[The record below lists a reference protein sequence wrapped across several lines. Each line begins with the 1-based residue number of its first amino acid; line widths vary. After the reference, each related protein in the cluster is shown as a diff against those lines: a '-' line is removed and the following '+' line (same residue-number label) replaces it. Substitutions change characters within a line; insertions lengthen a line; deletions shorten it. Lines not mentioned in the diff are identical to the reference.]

1 MRAIKQFEE
10 FIKNGIVKQ
19 QSPDVSRAEFLKEE
33 SKKSYTF
40 LNKKLEVF
48 GITDETANDLIKSS
62 YDIIMELIRAK
73 MLLEGYNASGQGAHE
88 AEVSYLRTLGFK
100 EKDVQFA
107 DQLRYFRNGMLYYG
121 TSLDEDY
128 AQKVID
134 FTNKLYKELSKWLNE

>member
-10 FIKNGIVKQ
+10 FIKTGMVKK
-19 QSPDVSRAEFLKEE
+19 QSPNLSRAEYLKEE
-33 SKKSYTF
+33 SKKSYIF
-40 LNKKLEVF
+40 LNKKLGVF
-48 GITDETANDLIKSS
+48 GISNETANDLIKSS

-73 MLLEGYNASGQGAHE
+73 MLLEGYNASGQGAHA
-88 AEVSYLRTLGFK
+88 AEVSYLRRLGFK

-134 FTNKLYKELSKWLNE
+134 FTNKLYKELSK

>member
-1 MRAIKQFEE
+1 MKAIKQFDQ
-10 FIKNGIVKQ
+10 FIKNGVVKK
-19 QSPDVSRAEFLKEE
+19 QSPDVSRAKFLEEE
-33 SKKSYTF
+33 SKNSYNF
-40 LNKKLEVF
+40 LQKKLIVF
-48 GITDETANDLIKSS
+48 GISDETANDLIKSS
-62 YDIIMELIRAK
+62 YDIIMELIRSK

-121 TSLDEDY
+121 TSLDEEY

-134 FTNKLYKELSKWLNE
+134 FTNKIFNELKKRPH

>member
-19 QSPDVSRAEFLKEE
+19 QSPNLSRAEYLKEE
-33 SKKSYTF
+33 SKKSYNF
-40 LNKKLEVF
+40 LNKKLKVF
-48 GITDETANDLIKSS
+48 GITNETANDLIKSS

-134 FTNKLYKELSKWLNE
+134 FTNKLYKELSK

>member
-1 MRAIKQFEE
+1 MRAIKHFDE
-10 FIKNGIVKQ
+10 FIKTGIVKQ
-19 QSPDVSRAEFLKEE
+19 QSSDFSRADFLKEE
-33 SKKSYTF
+33 SKKSYSF
-40 LNKKLEVF
+40 LQKKIKAF
-48 GITDETANDLIKSS
+48 GIDNETANDLIKSC

-88 AEVSYLRTLGFK
+88 AEVSYLRTLGLK

-121 TSLDEDY
+121 TSLDEEY

-134 FTNKLYKELSKWLNE
+134 FTNKLYGKLSK